1 MIFHNC
7 RQGGDEWLNLR
18 AGRFTATDA
27 PELMPDKRTGKAR
40 KGLETLAFKK
50 AAFILTGNLP
60 DNYESPAME
69 IGKMREPQAR
79 DLYREITGNIV
90 QEVGFVEL
98 DEYVGCSPDGLVGA
112 EGLIEIKCKTDHNHL
127 YAVCKDYID
136 PDHELQVQFQM
147 LITGRQWADYV
158 LFNPLFKNP
167 IYIKRVF
174 KDADVQAKLAEG
186 LDLGRELIKGIIK
199 DYDGRYL

>member
-1 MIFHNC
+1 MIIHNC
-7 RQGGDEWLNLR
+7 VQGGEEWLNLR

-50 AAFILTGNLP
+50 AAYILTGNLP
-60 DNYESPAME
+60 DAYESAAME
-69 IGKMREPQAR
+69 TGKVREPQAR
-79 DLYREITGNIV
+79 ALYQEITGNKV

-98 DEYVGCSPDGLVGA
+98 DEYVGCSPDGLVGKD
-112 EGLIEIKCKTDHNHL
+112 GLIEIKCKMDHNHL

-136 PDHELQVQFQM
+136 PDHELQVQMQM
-147 LITGRQWADYV
+147 LITGRKWADYV

-167 IYIKRVF
+167 IYIKRIF
-174 KDADVQAKLAEG
+174 KNADTQAKLAEG
-186 LDLGRELIKGIIK
+186 LDIGRNLIKGTLK
-199 DYDGRYL
+199 EYEGRYL